1 MRTLPSPVR
10 TSLGFLSAYAA
21 SVLMAFLS
29 SCIFIFV
36 SFGDGDYA
44 RLFAGLLAVDKTA
57 WSVLFVHV
65 LAYTAFGAMLA
76 APVLFLI
83 GKVEFEI
90 ATEFPLLD
98 DRVFGMGDFD
108 DQDGSRRTHC

>member
-1 MRTLPSPVR
+1 MPNENAPQSRPDISR
-10 TSLGFLSAYAA
+10 KILSAYAA

-65 LAYTAFGAMLA
+65 LAYNAFGAMLRL
-76 APVLFLI
+76 LF
-83 GKVEFEI
+83 V
-90 ATEFPLLD
+90 P
-98 DRVFGMGDFD
+98 DR
-108 DQDGSRRTHC
+108 QSRI